1 MPGISRF
8 HGIVVSMYYNEHA
21 PPHFH
26 ASCKGHKMRVE
37 IETGEILSGR
47 FPSSAARLV
56 LEWQRMHRRE
66 LMEDWCLAR
75 SRKPLKAIAP
85 LE

>member
-1 MPGISRF
+1 
-8 HGIVVSMYYNEHA
+8 MYYRDHS

-26 ASCKGHKMRVE
+26 ALSSGYSIVVE
-37 IETGEILSGR
+37 IQSGTVEGR
-47 FPSSAARLV
+47 FPPRALRHV
-56 LEWQRMHRRE
+56 LEWTELHRDE
-66 LMEDWCLAR
+66 LMEDWDLAR